1 MIFVG
6 DHADP
11 EMIRTLFK
19 VESFHT
25 INKEITEEEIFEDV
39 ESSPYLTAL
48 YSIINQLRY
57 QRQPFCPLKVCLWQD
72 Q

>member
-1 MIFVG
+1 MGV
-6 DHADP
+6 DADP
-11 EMIRTLFK
+11 EMIRTIFK
-19 VESFHT
+19 AEHFSE
-25 INKEITEEEIFEDV
+25 INKEMTEEEIFEDV

-57 QRQPFCPLKVCLWQD
+57 QRQPFCPLKICLWQD